1 MLSQILTH
9 TPMYVWAILAFLM
22 VRGVVALRTREVAM
36 SKLFIIPVVMAV
48 LSLVDVAGKFGLGG
62 LGFAV
67 WAATTLVTVALLATF
82 GAVRIAPA
90 ATPGRVIV
98 RGSAFPLVL
107 MMAMFMTRYVSSIA
121 VVVVP
126 QLRADA
132 GFATAVCVLF
142 GLFSGCFVGR
152 LARDLRAYRG
162 FEVPGN
168 LKVVAHAC

>member
-82 GAVRIAPA
+82 GAVRIALA

-168 LKVVAHAC
+168 LKVAVHAC